1 MRTAIELMERG
12 LLPDALIRRGIRR
25 LNRMRLRMEA
35 KGSVEA
41 QREALRALVAEL
53 RRSPIA
59 THTEDANRQHYELP
73 PEFFRLVLGPR
84 LKYSGCHW
92 PPGVRTLGEAEEA
105 MLALTCQRAQLAD
118 GMDVL
123 DLGCGWGSL
132 SFWIAEKFPSCRIL
146 SVSNSRLQRAFIE
159 ARAAERGIRSIEVV
173 TADANV
179 FDTSRRFDRVV
190 SVEMFEHLRNYRSL
204 LARIARWL
212 RPDGRLFVH
221 IFTHREFA
229 YPFETEGDDNWMGR
243 YFFTGGLMPS
253 DDLLLYFQDDLT
265 LEDHW
270 RVDGTHYERTAEA
283 WLANLD
289 AHRARVMP
297 VLTEAYGATEA
308 PRWFQRWRVF
318 FLACAE
324 LWGYAGGQEWL
335 VSHYLFRPRA
345 GAGTGKE
352 D

>member
-25 LNRMRLRMEA
+25 LNRMRLRMED

-41 QREALRALVAEL
+41 QREALRTFVAEL
-53 RRSPIA
+53 RQSPIA

-73 PEFFRLVLGPR
+73 PEFFRHVLGPR
-84 LKYSGCHW
+84 LKYSGCYW
-92 PPGVRTLGEAEEA
+92 PPGVRTLAEAEEA
-105 MLALTCQRAQLAD
+105 MLELTCRRARLAD

-132 SFWIAEKFPSCRIL
+132 SFWIAERFPACRIL
-146 SVSNSRLQRAFIE
+146 SVSNSRLQRGFIE
-159 ARAAERGIRSIEVV
+159 ARAVERGIRSIEVV

-179 FDTSRRFDRVV
+179 FDTQRHFDRVV
-190 SVEMFEHLRNYRSL
+190 SVEMLEHLRNYRSL

-253 DDLLLYFQDDLT
+253 DDLLLYFQDDLA

-270 RVDGTHYERTAEA
+270 RVEGTHYERTAEA

-289 AHRARVMP
+289 ARHSEVMP
-297 VLTEAYGATEA
+297 VLTEAYGAADA

-324 LWGYAGGQEWL
+324 LWGYAKGQGWM
-335 VSHYLFRPRA
+335 VSHYLFRPR
-345 GAGTGKE
+345 GPSGTV
-352 D
+352 